1 VRLAMT
7 LEGIA
12 TDYKGA
18 PPLYQPPKKQTNKNY
33 WWKKLHQ

>member
-18 PPLYQPPKKQTNKNY
+18 PPLYQPPKKQITKNY